1 MAAAGTYFGG
11 KNGNGTYQ
19 QIINKIPPHNRY
31 IELFLGSGAILK
43 HKRPAKENYGVEINS
58 GTIDKFKYNAAAVI
72 YKADV
77 FEWVKEHWDLID
89 KNTFV
94 YLDPPYPLGSR
105 KSDKL
110 VYDYEMTDLQHI
122 ELLELIKSMPAMVA
136 ISTYKN
142 DLYHQALKSWNC
154 YTFQSMTRRGLATE
168 YLYMNYED
176 PKYLHD
182 YKFLGKDFTDR
193 QRIKRLLERR
203 SKKGQFLID
212 LELTPEEKALNAK
225 LGTM

>member
-1 MAAAGTYFGG
+1 MVHLLKCWPEFYNEVIT
-11 KNGNGTYQ
+11 
-19 QIINKIPPHNRY
+19 
-31 IELFLGSGAILK
+31 GAK
-43 HKRPAKENYGVEINS
+43 
-58 GTIDKFKYNAAAVI
+58 KFEFRLNDRDFKPG
-72 YKADV
+72 V

-110 VYDYEMTDLQHI
+110 VYDFEMTDLQHI
-122 ELLELIKSMPAMVA
+122 DLLQLIKSMPAKVA

-142 DLYHQALKSWNC
+142 DLYHNALKSWNC
-154 YTFQSMTRRGLATE
+154 YTFQSMTRKGLATE

-176 PKYLHD
+176 PKELHD

-212 LELTPEEKALNAK
+212 LELSPEEKALNAK
-225 LGTM
+225 LGTI